1 MTMMK
6 SDEGNNTSGQKQPYR
21 PVVIVHGLMTGDVS
35 TMEHLAARIAELHP
49 GTKTY
54 VIDRFCG
61 LASLEPLWRQTR
73 LLADDLLKICSLHPE
88 GVHVIGY
95 SQGGLI
101 ARGMIEEYGSE
112 HNVRTF
118 VSLSSPQGGQY
129 GAECF
134 TKMFPALTARTA
146 YELFYTRLGQ
156 RALSVANYWY
166 DPRHRDLYLKYSL
179 YLAVIDNVKQQESS
193 GLNLQQTEIDNG
205 FKTMMGHM
213 PTLVTSST
221 TTVVETNDDTQKI
234 IGVRVAAAIAAVSAA
249 TVKISERHNDNNSDA
264 NSATTDVDT
273 LLAIVSDDDNYCAEN
288 NNGNS
293 NPNIKKLGLTRLQR
307 LVLIGG
313 PDDGVISPWQSSQFA
328 ILDSS
333 GGLIPMRE
341 RQQNDVYS
349 DNDPI
354 GLHQLDMTDRLVEYT
369 VPGVNHHEWHHNE
382 KVLRECI
389 IGWLD

>member
-1 MTMMK
+1 MLYY
-6 SDEGNNTSGQKQPYR
+6 N
-21 PVVIVHGLMTGDVS
+21 
-35 TMEHLAARIAELHP
+35 
-49 GTKTY
+49 
-54 VIDRFCG
+54 
-61 LASLEPLWRQTR
+61 
-73 LLADDLLKICSLHPE
+73 
-88 GVHVIGY
+88 
-95 SQGGLI
+95 
-101 ARGMIEEYGSE
+101 
-112 HNVRTF
+112 F
-118 VSLSSPQGGQY
+118 V
-129 GAECF
+129 AECF

-313 PDDGVISPWQSSQFA
+313 PDDGVISPWQSRYLLF
-328 ILDSS
+328 IL
-333 GGLIPMRE
+333 
-341 RQQNDVYS
+341 
-349 DNDPI
+349 
-354 GLHQLDMTDRLVEYT
+354 
-369 VPGVNHHEWHHNE
+369 
-382 KVLRECI
+382 
-389 IGWLD
+389 

>member
-1 MTMMK
+1 MKK
-6 SDEGNNTSGQKQPYR
+6 SDECNNTSGQKRPYR

-35 TMEHLAARIAELHP
+35 TMQHLAARIAELHP

-73 LLADDLLKICSLHPE
+73 KLADDLLKICSLHPE

-101 ARGMIEEYGSE
+101 ARGMIEEYGTE

-156 RALSVANYWY
+156 QALSVANYWY
-166 DPRHRDLYLKYSL
+166 DPRHRDLYLKYSV
-179 YLAVIDNVKQQESS
+179 YLAVIDNIKQQESS
-193 GLNLQQTEIDNG
+193 GLHLQQTENDNG
-205 FKTMMGHM
+205 LKTMMGNM
-213 PTLVTSST
+213 STAVTSST
-221 TTVVETNDDTQKI
+221 TTVAETNDDSQKI
-234 IGVRVAAAIAAVSAA
+234 IEARVAAAIAAVSAA
-249 TVKISERHNDNNSDA
+249 TVNISESHNDNNSDA
-264 NSATTDVDT
+264 RSETTDVDT
-273 LLAIVSDDDNYCAEN
+273 LMAIVSAQDNYCADN
-288 NNGNS
+288 DNGNS

-328 ILDSS
+328 VLDGS
-333 GGLIPMRE
+333 GGLIPMRD
-341 RQQNDVYS
+341 RRQNDVYS

-369 VPGVNHHEWHHNE
+369 VPGVCHHEWHHNE